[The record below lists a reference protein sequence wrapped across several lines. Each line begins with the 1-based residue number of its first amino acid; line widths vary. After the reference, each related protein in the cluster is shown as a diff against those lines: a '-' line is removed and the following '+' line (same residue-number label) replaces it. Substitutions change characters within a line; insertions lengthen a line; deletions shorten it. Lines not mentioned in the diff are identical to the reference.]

1 MPTLCWLARKRKES
15 WVGVTVGRH
24 VDSRQAREIEAL
36 KTSGMAPKEIA
47 VRINVSVWSVYRF
60 IRKNVS
66 GETETP
72 NVKQKACPVCNSPY
86 RI

>member
-1 MPTLCWLARKRKES
+1 MCRLARKRKES
-15 WVGVTVGRH
+15 GVGVTVGRH

-72 NVKQKACPVCNSPY
+72 NAKEKVLQSCPFCNKM
-86 RI
+86 